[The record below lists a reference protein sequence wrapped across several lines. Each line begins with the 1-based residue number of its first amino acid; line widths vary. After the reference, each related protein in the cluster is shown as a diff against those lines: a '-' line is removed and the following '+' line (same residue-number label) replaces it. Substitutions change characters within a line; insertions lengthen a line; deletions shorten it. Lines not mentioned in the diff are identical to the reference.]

1 MPFEWSDLV
10 ESEVMDALGVSLI
23 KCLVKTTIILK
34 KWNWVNLGTLRYFE
48 SQVGN
53 GIRTRM
59 TS

>member
-34 KWNWVNLGTLRYFE
+34 KWNWVNLGK
-48 SQVGN
+48 
-53 GIRTRM
+53 
-59 TS
+59 